1 MKTVQ
6 LRNFFSI
13 VILILLVCS
22 LGACSLKHMSHSDE
36 EALRQR
42 VDSMMQA
49 KIADDWGKVYDFQA
63 PEYKKEVPK
72 DEFLGINRKMS
83 VLRYSIA
90 SLEMAPSGK
99 EATVEVKF
107 AASVRGFEF
116 DGMINTQQWINIK
129 GTWYEKA
136 DTEKSKPF

>member
-1 MKTVQ
+1 MKTGQ
-6 LRNFFSI
+6 LRKFFSI
-13 VILILLVCS
+13 GILILLVGS
-22 LGACSLKHMSHSDE
+22 LGACSLKHASPSGE

-42 VDSMMQA
+42 VSRMMQA
-49 KIADDWGKVYDFQA
+49 KIDDDWGKVYEFQA
-63 PEYKKEVPK
+63 PEYKKAVSK
-72 DEFLGINRKMS
+72 DKFLGINRKMS
-83 VLRYSIA
+83 VLRYSIE

-116 DGMINTQQWINIK
+116 EGMVNTQQWVKIK

-136 DTEKSKPF
+136 ETERSKPF